1 MNEPQEPGYYQR
13 DQAFVHK
20 GTSAQHILHCEVK
33 GQPNPPPLPKITAAF
48 GARECPKV
56 VELLDHSELEVRRQA
71 LYVLCDLFKTPKAIA
86 SCLQAGVIKRLA
98 QMVLDVDLE
107 TRTKASQAML
117 VLCAD
122 ANGMQAML
130 TSGACDTM
138 YPALNDTDTNVRFN
152 VYETLI
158 IFSASLSGVEAIC
171 RADYVPVLVEK
182 AAQEEDTIKP
192 LALQLL
198 YNALRQPSGDSLRE
212 AQKCNAI
219 NVCTDLLTS
228 KSAAVREKA
237 SLAMTSLTL
246 SDAGKQFA
254 IKANAVEG
262 LCPLLEDPNWK
273 VRANAAGSIM
283 SIAID
288 DMGKV
293 ATIESGGIDR
303 LVQLL
308 RDPERLVK
316 LNTLKAIAAVC
327 PHPKA
332 REEFQ
337 ASEDCMAALNFLVQD
352 DNDELICR
360 SAKITKEVVEWQP

>member
-1 MNEPQEPGYYQR
+1 M
-13 DQAFVHK
+13 
-20 GTSAQHILHCEVK
+20 
-33 GQPNPPPLPKITAAF
+33 
-48 GARECPKV
+48 
-56 VELLDHSELEVRRQA
+56 
-71 LYVLCDLFKTPKAIA
+71 
-86 SCLQAGVIKRLA
+86 
-98 QMVLDVDLE
+98 
-107 TRTKASQAML
+107 
-117 VLCAD
+117 
-122 ANGMQAML
+122 
-130 TSGACDTM
+130 
-138 YPALNDTDTNVRFN
+138 
-152 VYETLI
+152 
-158 IFSASLSGVEAIC
+158 
-171 RADYVPVLVEK
+171 
-182 AAQEEDTIKP
+182 IKP

-254 IKANAVEG
+254 IKANAV
-262 LCPLLEDPNWK
+262 
-273 VRANAAGSIM
+273 GSIM

-293 ATIESGGIDR
+293 ATIDSGGIEK
-303 LVQLL
+303 LVTLL

-316 LNTLKAIAAVC
+316 LNTLKAIGAVC

-337 ASEDCMAALNFLVQD
+337 ASEDCMAALNL
-352 DNDELICR
+352 L
-360 SAKITKEVVEWQP
+360 